1 MEVCASIVHL
11 PVTDLNQLET
21 LIRAKMF
28 ELITKSDGF
37 PKRTSLPDHG
47 SDSEGNNFP
56 DTDEDDE
63 GSSFFDDDDDDTE
76 SF

>member
-1 MEVCASIVHL
+1 MHL

-37 PKRTSLPDHG
+37 PKRNSLPDHG
-47 SDSEGNNFP
+47 SDFEGKIFP
-56 DTDEDDE
+56 EIDEDDE
-63 GSSFFDDDDDDTE
+63 GSSFSDDDDDDTE

>member
-1 MEVCASIVHL
+1 
-11 PVTDLNQLET
+11 
-21 LIRAKMF
+21 MF

-56 DTDEDDE
+56 DIDKDDE